1 MPATIEALFIVLV
14 FIMPGFVTL
23 QTKSIFV
30 PSVSKPDPIQVTLH
44 SITVSL
50 FYLPLWL
57 LSLPALLR
65 IRSEVMAAAQ
75 GTLSPVAVRSV
86 TWDVCALALFHSLL
100 LPAALGGVWAIAI
113 WNDLPTRL
121 TARFY
126 RRLNIPAPSRGVGD
140 NLWDRV
146 WVNRKEV
153 PWLTVYMKDGR
164 IYVGRGVEFSLA
176 SEAREILLG
185 IDTSMYDKDWNL
197 IRQLPRGEGVWIP
210 VSEVS
215 SIDIH
220 E

>member
-1 MPATIEALFIVLV
+1 M
-14 FIMPGFVTL
+14 
-23 QTKSIFV
+23 
-30 PSVSKPDPIQVTLH
+30 SVRLH
-44 SITVSL
+44 SSIRFFFRRRWAVCG
-50 FYLPLWL
+50 PL
-57 LSLPALLR
+57 LS
-65 IRSEVMAAAQ
+65 
-75 GTLSPVAVRSV
+75 GTTYPHA
-86 TWDVCALALFHSLL
+86 F
-100 LPAALGGVWAIAI
+100 
-113 WNDLPTRL
+113 

-220 E
+220 ECPP